1 MSIKWNRREFVR
13 ASAATSLV
21 LPLSQSVF
29 DLLSPREP
37 AIRFGVIADLH
48 QDVMHDAPRRM
59 DIFLEAMQ
67 EEKPDAILQLG
78 DFAYPNAKNQP
89 LVKTF
94 NEAGHPTIHVLGNHD
109 MDDGHTRQQCVDVWG
124 MPGFYAAHQ
133 VKGLTLLVL
142 DGNDKDSP
150 THQGGYARF
159 VGPEQVEWLE
169 AQLTGATQ
177 PVIVISHQPLAGPS
191 AVDNAQEM
199 QDLLGRHADKILFA
213 MNGHTHMDYL
223 TKVQDVL
230 YWHVNSA
237 SYHWVGGNHIH
248 SSYPE
253 AIHEKHPYIAY
264 TCPYRDPLY
273 ATITIDPAAKQVRI
287 AGSES
292 EWVGS
297 TPAELDVKAI
307 AHPDY
312 NPVVPR
318 IRKQSFDWTGKPTGK

>member
-1 MSIKWNRREFVR
+1 MSVRWNRRQFVK
-13 ASAATSLV
+13 ATAATSV
-21 LPLSQSVF
+21 ALPLSPSLF
-29 DLLSPREP
+29 GLFSPCDSE
-37 AIRFGVIADLH
+37 ICLGVIADLH

-59 DIFLEAMQ
+59 DVFLEAM
-67 EEKPDAILQLG
+67 ERKKPDAILQLG
-78 DFAYPNAKNQP
+78 DFAYPNNRNRS
-89 LVKTF
+89 LVETF
-94 NEAGHPTIHVLGNHD
+94 NEAGHRPIHVLGNHD

-133 VKGLTLLVL
+133 VKGLSLLVL

-169 AQLTGATQ
+169 GQLNNATQ
-177 PVIVISHQPLAGPS
+177 PVIIISHQPLAGPS
-191 AVDNAQEM
+191 SVDNAKEM

-253 AIHEKHPYIAY
+253 AVHEKYPDIAY

-273 ATITIDPAAKQVRI
+273 ATITIDPQAKQIRI
-287 AGSES
+287 DGTAS

-297 TPAELDVKAI
+297 TPTELGIKPVE
-307 AHPDY
+307 HPDY
-312 NPVVPR
+312 NPIVPC
-318 IRKQSFDWTGKPTGK
+318 IRKQAFEWAAK